1 MVRRDCMTDETKVT
15 LDWDIEYATVKDSV
29 SWGVLRRFV
38 KENETSISY
47 LQMRASSHGNT
58 HIRIFFTRSLNVL
71 ERYMVR
77 AYLRDDVYRL
87 KLDLV
92 RDLVELKIFDTGNWK
107 PGGAS
112 GTGRLWDWKIS
123 ADEIATAGNWIDI
136 DVSKM

>member
-1 MVRRDCMTDETKVT
+1 MVRRDCMTDEIKVT

-38 KENETSISY
+38 KENETSILY

-58 HIRIFFTRSLNVL
+58 HIQIFFTCSLNVL

-77 AYLRDDVYRL
+77 AYLRDDIYRL